1 MTSICI
7 CLHSLNL
14 ISTCR
19 YSLDLSDLQVM
30 VGKPRDNWKHV
41 KGRGITH
48 LHLVDKFSINL
59 HFER

>member
-1 MTSICI
+1 MYYLSALPQCEVYFY
-7 CLHSLNL
+7 
-14 ISTCR
+14 R